1 MSDEAAPAAS
11 SRVPAPDTP
20 VAAGTERSWKP
31 LGFLT
36 VMRNVPVK
44 MPLGLFILRVG
55 QILAAGVVIGCL
67 VWNLTYN
74 DFSGV
79 SIWSLR
85 WWRARWTEV
94 HTVS

>member
-1 MSDEAAPAAS
+1 MSAEGAAAAP
-11 SRVPAPDTP
+11 SRVPAPNTP
-20 VAAGTERSWKP
+20 VAAETKRSWKP

-44 MPLGLFILRVG
+44 MPPGLFILRVG
-55 QILAAGVVIGCL
+55 QLLAAGVVIGCL

-85 WWRARWTEV
+85 CWRAR
-94 HTVS
+94 